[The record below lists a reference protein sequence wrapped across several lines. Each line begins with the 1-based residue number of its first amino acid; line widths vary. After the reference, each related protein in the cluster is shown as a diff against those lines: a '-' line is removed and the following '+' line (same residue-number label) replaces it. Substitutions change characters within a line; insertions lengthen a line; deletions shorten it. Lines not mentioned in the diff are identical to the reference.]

1 MNNTDSKIL
10 RIAVPSII
18 SNVTV
23 PLLGIVDMAIA
34 GHMGDAVYIAAVAVG
49 SMIFNVIY
57 WLCGFLRMGTSG
69 MTSQALGRRDLKGV
83 AMIMARGMSV
93 ALAIASAILVMQ
105 LPIGRLAIWMV
116 GAEDSVSHM
125 AWRYFCICVWG
136 APAMLSLYALTG
148 WYVGMQNTRLPMM
161 ISIMQNVVNIIA
173 SFTFVYVFG
182 MKVEGVAMG
191 TVVAQYAGIIVSA
204 WLWTRTYGAR
214 LFHRICWRE
223 IMEADA
229 LKRFFAVNRDIFL
242 RTLFLVAVNFFFLS
256 AGASYGAVVLAVN
269 TLLMQLFTLFSY
281 VMDGFAYAGEAL
293 CGRLYG
299 AGNKAEFS
307 RTIGRLFRWGIAL
320 SAVYTAV
327 YAFGGEGFL
336 SLLTDDA
343 KVVGASSSYLLWA
356 AAIPFCGMAAFVWDG
371 VFIGVTATRGMLLS
385 SAIAAISFF
394 LVYAL
399 LHTTLQN
406 HALWLA
412 FLVFLAM
419 RGGVQSFM
427 YRKLRVVAS

>member
-1 MNNTDSKIL
+1 
-10 RIAVPSII
+10 
-18 SNVTV
+18 
-23 PLLGIVDMAIA
+23 MAIA

-93 ALAIASAILVMQ
+93 ALAIASAILVLQ

-116 GAEDSVSHM
+116 GAGGQRQPHGM
-125 AWRYFCICVWG
+125 ALFLYMRGG

-229 LKRFFAVNRDIFL
+229 LKRFFCRQSRHIPPHAVSRSRKLLLSL
-242 RTLFLVAVNFFFLS
+242 RRSLLRSRCARCQH
-256 AGASYGAVVLAVN
+256 ASYAALHAV
-269 TLLMQLFTLFSY
+269 LLR
-281 VMDGFAYAGEAL
+281 D
-293 CGRLYG
+293 GRLRLCWRSVVR
-299 AGNKAEFS
+299 KA
-307 RTIGRLFRWGIAL
+307 
-320 SAVYTAV
+320 
-327 YAFGGEGFL
+327 
-336 SLLTDDA
+336 
-343 KVVGASSSYLLWA
+343 
-356 AAIPFCGMAAFVWDG
+356 
-371 VFIGVTATRGMLLS
+371 
-385 SAIAAISFF
+385 
-394 LVYAL
+394 
-399 LHTTLQN
+399 
-406 HALWLA
+406 
-412 FLVFLAM
+412 
-419 RGGVQSFM
+419 
-427 YRKLRVVAS
+427 LRSGQ